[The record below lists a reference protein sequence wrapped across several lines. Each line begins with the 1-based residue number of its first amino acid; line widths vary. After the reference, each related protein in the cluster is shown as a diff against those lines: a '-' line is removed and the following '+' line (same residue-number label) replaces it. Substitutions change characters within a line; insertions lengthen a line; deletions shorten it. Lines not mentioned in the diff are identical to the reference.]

1 VRAKK
6 PREAVTKVEIE
17 EEEGRRNGARKGQQR
32 T

>member
-1 VRAKK
+1 VRVKK
-6 PREAVTKVEIE
+6 PRETVTKMEIE